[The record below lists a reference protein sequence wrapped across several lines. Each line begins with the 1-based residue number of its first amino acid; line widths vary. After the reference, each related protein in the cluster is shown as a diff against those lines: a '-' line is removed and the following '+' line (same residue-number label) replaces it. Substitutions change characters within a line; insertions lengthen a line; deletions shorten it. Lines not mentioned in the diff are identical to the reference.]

1 MILEIKIDRKRIFLF
16 FRLIIIP
23 VTRYSS
29 RLVRKDVAR
38 VKETLC
44 FSPRVRWFDRYL
56 WGDLYKQTHQRR
68 GGLLEGNPRGR
79 RYVHCVS
86 SWNKQDVSLPI
97 YPGDAGHHFSF
108 QKNIPMGIE
117 MNGPPLPSCCPP
129 SLPEDVLDYCPRNND
144 SRNKNRPSRKYHRGR
159 GPRSIEKRFFRVE
172 SFLLEK
178 KMVTFRLNFRQW
190 KYYPNRKLFGR
201 VIILWTVT
209 KILFPNYPLELF
221 FYSKN
226 RTRFSFP
233 PRITNCVFHSCVKRV
248 ESFVR
253 DFVIARSIIFFRG
266 GGE

>member
-117 MNGPPLPSCCPP
+117 MNGPPPPSCCPP

-144 SRNKNRPSRKYHRGR
+144 SRNKNRPITEIPSWSWTAIDREEILSSGVLPIGEKDGDV
-159 GPRSIEKRFFRVE
+159 SIKLSPVE
-172 SFLLEK
+172 ILSKQEAIRTSNYSMNCHENSLPELSS
-178 KMVTFRLNFRQW
+178 W
-190 KYYPNRKLFGR
+190 
-201 VIILWTVT
+201 IIL
-209 KILFPNYPLELF
+209 L
-221 FYSKN
+221 
-226 RTRFSFP
+226 
-233 PRITNCVFHSCVKRV
+233 
-248 ESFVR
+248 
-253 DFVIARSIIFFRG
+253 
-266 GGE
+266 

>member
-1 MILEIKIDRKRIFLF
+1 MDGDTFIVCHRGISKTSPCQFIPAMLAIISRFKRIFRWGLKWMDLRLPPAARPPFPRMFLIIARETMTREIKI
-16 FRLIIIP
+16 
-23 VTRYSS
+23 
-29 RLVRKDVAR
+29 A
-38 VKETLC
+38 
-44 FSPRVRWFDRYL
+44 
-56 WGDLYKQTHQRR
+56 
-68 GGLLEGNPRGR
+68 
-79 RYVHCVS
+79 
-86 SWNKQDVSLPI
+86 
-97 YPGDAGHHFSF
+97 
-108 QKNIPMGIE
+108 
-117 MNGPPLPSCCPP
+117 
-129 SLPEDVLDYCPRNND
+129 
-144 SRNKNRPSRKYHRGR
+144 PSRKYRRGR